1 MIEQQTA
8 FLIGSYC
15 VNRGVTKVSCEENL
29 DELERLGETFG
40 LKTIRKFA
48 CSIQTYDAAHLI
60 GSGKLEEIRLA
71 AAEANATTII
81 FDDEI
86 SPRQQT
92 NLEKILERP
101 VIDRTELILGVFAQR
116 AQTREAKLQVELA
129 EVRYQMPRL
138 KRLWTHLSRQRTG
151 GSGKGG
157 GGYLKGEGEKQIELD
172 RRILQREIDQLQKEL
187 EQVRRIR
194 MTQRQARKRSAIPT
208 FALVG
213 YTNAGKS
220 TLLKALT
227 GAEVLIEDKLF
238 ATLDTTTRKFE
249 LPNQQSILITDT
261 VGFIRKLPHLL
272 VAAFRGTLEEAVH
285 TDILIH
291 VIDASHPRALAQ
303 AEATLAVL
311 KELEATDRPIIT
323 VLNKNDQCTDRFMP
337 QKLRILYPKTVEISA
352 LHRTGFDA
360 LLEMMVREIAALRM
374 SVTLRIPQ
382 SRYDLVSEIMREGRI
397 TSCEYEGD
405 EILIEA
411 EIPQRLESKVAP
423 FTRLL
428 A

>member
-1 MIEQQTA
+1 MDQTA
-8 FLIGSYC
+8 FLIGTYSA
-15 VNRGVTKVSCEENL
+15 NKGIPKVSCEENL
-29 DELERLGETFG
+29 AELERLGETFG
-40 LKTIRKFA
+40 LQTIRKFP
-48 CSIQTYDAAHLI
+48 CSIQTYDAATLI

-71 AAEANATTII
+71 AAEANASII
-81 FDDEI
+81 VFDDEI

-92 NLEKILERP
+92 NLEKILERS

-172 RRILQREIDQLQKEL
+172 RRILQRQIDQLQKEL

-249 LPNQQSILITDT
+249 LPNQQSILLTDT

-291 VIDASHPRALAQ
+291 VIDVSHPQAMAQ

-311 KELEATDRPIIT
+311 KELEAADRPVIT
-323 VLNKNDQCTDRFMP
+323 VLNKIDQCTDRLMP

-352 LHRTGFDA
+352 LQQTGFDA
-360 LLEMMVREIAALRM
+360 LLQLMVREIAALRM